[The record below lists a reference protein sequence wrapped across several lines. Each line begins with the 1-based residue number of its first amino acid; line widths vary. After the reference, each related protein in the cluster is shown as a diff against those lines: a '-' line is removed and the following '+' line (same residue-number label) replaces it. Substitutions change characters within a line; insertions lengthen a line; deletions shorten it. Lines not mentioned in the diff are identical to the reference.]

1 MKKREKK
8 RKLERGQWKTS
19 KFKWITPPSTK
30 LSSSAASLHLTPQ
43 CSRIKM
49 TTHFQK
55 HTHKTHTHTPGPSLG
70 SVRGRY
76 RPYFITDFTHVSNH
90 KIRVSHFSGQT
101 QTFPFHPS
109 RVSVHPSDQSQA
121 QSTGCSASSHTP
133 FANCQDPILPPK
145 THTHAKL
152 HTNTCTHSHN
162 SLHIK

>member
-1 MKKREKK
+1 
-8 RKLERGQWKTS
+8 
-19 KFKWITPPSTK
+19 
-30 LSSSAASLHLTPQ
+30 
-43 CSRIKM
+43 M

-55 HTHKTHTHTPGPSLG
+55 HTRRHTHTPGTSLG

-109 RVSVHPSDQSQA
+109 RLSVHPSDQSQA

-133 FANCQDPILPPK
+133 FANCQDPIPPPPER
-145 THTHAKL
+145 THKPTLNCTQIRA
-152 HTNTCTHSHN
+152 HTATIPSTSNKRNCQLSTFIEWTKEVLWEKHFER
-162 SLHIK
+162 K